1 MPAEG
6 FYREDGEG
14 VCGGGLSSK
23 PRKITFAEFCSEL
36 SETLD
41 DLCAQ
46 MLAIGMPYELYW
58 YGEPRAVNY
67 YLRAQK
73 YKQMID
79 NRNCHLQG
87 VYVLK
92 ALQEVLQFSANPVEI
107 YPREPLNLGGEE
119 TNSVE
124 KEVADMKAAFA
135 RIKAERS

>member
-1 MPAEG
+1 
-6 FYREDGEG
+6 
-14 VCGGGLSSK
+14 
-23 PRKITFAEFCSEL
+23 
-36 SETLD
+36 
-41 DLCAQ
+41 